1 MGVRGI
7 RLGSKEYKVMGML
20 VVKREGSVMV
30 VTNKGYGKRSDLSEY
45 RTQKRG
51 GKGVIT
57 IKTTEKVGNLV
68 GIMEAIDTDDIM
80 LITDQGIMIRQ
91 QVEKIRTIGRNT
103 QGVRLAKLDDK
114 TFISSTARV
123 IKDDNND
130 DDESEKE
137 VLEEE
142 KE

>member
-1 MGVRGI
+1 
-7 RLGSKEYKVMGML
+7 ML
-20 VVKREGSVMV
+20 IVKREGSVMV

-57 IKTTEKVGNLV
+57 IKTTNKVGNLV

-91 QVEKIRTIGRNT
+91 QVENIRTIGRNT

-114 TFISSTARV
+114 TYISSAARV
-123 IKDDNND
+123 IKEEEDTED
-130 DDESEKE
+130 DDIEAEATKTEK
-137 VLEEE
+137 
-142 KE
+142 

>member
-1 MGVRGI
+1 
-7 RLGSKEYKVMGML
+7 
-20 VVKREGSVMV
+20 MV

-57 IKTTEKVGNLV
+57 IKTTKKVGNLV

-91 QVEKIRTIGRNT
+91 PVESIRTIGRNT
-103 QGVRLAKLDDK
+103 QGVRLAKLDEK
-114 TFISSTARV
+114 TYISSTARV
-123 IKDDNND
+123 IKEEND
-130 DDESEKE
+130 DDEEIIKT
-137 VLEEE
+137 EE
-142 KE
+142 

>member
-1 MGVRGI
+1 
-7 RLGSKEYKVMGML
+7 
-20 VVKREGSVMV
+20 
-30 VTNKGYGKRSDLSEY
+30 
-45 RTQKRG
+45 
-51 GKGVIT
+51 
-57 IKTTEKVGNLV
+57 
-68 GIMEAIDTDDIM
+68 MEAIDTDDIM

-123 IKDDNND
+123 IKDDNNE